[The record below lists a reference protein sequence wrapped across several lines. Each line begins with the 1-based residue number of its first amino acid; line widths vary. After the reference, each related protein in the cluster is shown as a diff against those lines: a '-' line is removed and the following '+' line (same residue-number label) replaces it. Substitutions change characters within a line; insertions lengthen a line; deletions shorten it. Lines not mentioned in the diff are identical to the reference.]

1 MFLQFIL
8 KKLPLHKQVNYVK
21 KNAVYLGTRNAENRT
36 PHLYMLNKLI
46 AEILFEED
54 DYTKKPERLVWL
66 PGLQHLESHLE
77 KEFKS
82 SSF

>member
-1 MFLQFIL
+1 MFFQFIL
-8 KKLPLHKQVNYVK
+8 KRMSLQKQVAYVK
-21 KNAVYLGTRNAENRT
+21 RNAVYLGTRNTERRT
-36 PHLYMLNKLI
+36 PHLYMLGKLI
-46 AEILFEED
+46 AEVLFEED
-54 DYTKKPERLVWL
+54 DYTKKPERLVWR

>member
-1 MFLQFIL
+1 MFFQFIL
-8 KKLPLHKQVNYVK
+8 KRMSLQKQVAYVK
-21 KNAVYLGTRNAENRT
+21 RNAVYLGTRNTERRT
-36 PHLYMLNKLI
+36 PHLYMLGKLI
-46 AEILFEED
+46 AEVLFEED

>member
-1 MFLQFIL
+1 MFFQFIL
-8 KKLPLHKQVNYVK
+8 KRLSLQKQVAYVK
-21 KNAVYLGTRNAENRT
+21 RNAVYLGTRNAETRT
-36 PHLYMLNKLI
+36 PHLYMLGKMI
-46 AEILFEED
+46 AEVLFEED

-66 PGLQHLESHLE
+66 PGLQQLESHLE